1 MTDAAALPAESP
13 ELSRLRASLAA
24 IDAKELQM
32 PILATLHYVLPRL
45 DRAEVKNA
53 LLGEYIVY
61 LLQRIERLESEIGK
75 R

>member
-1 MTDAAALPAESP
+1 MTDPAALPPESP
-13 ELSRLRASLAA
+13 ELSRLRTSLAA

-32 PILATLHYVLPRL
+32 PIMPTLHYVLPRL
-45 DRAEVKNA
+45 DRAEEKNA

-61 LLQRIERLESEIGK
+61 LLQRIEHLEATLGK